1 MESAK
6 TPEYITHDYAYQV
19 IDAYRHFRRTLPE
32 QNSSREEYLVEVLSP
47 VMGED
52 IQVSLLEKYQPIEI
66 HSLENTVYFDDY
78 SLSIYVQVEHFYRF
92 AVIEIVLKD
101 NSNQD
106 KVVHEIKHDR
116 MALDNIVDASDEE
129 YESTKD
135 YVFNEK
141 LPRWYG

>member
-19 IDAYRHFRRTLPE
+19 IDAYRHFKRTLPE

-47 VMGED
+47 VMGDD
-52 IQVSLLEKYQPIEI
+52 IQVSLLEKYQPIEV
-66 HSLENTVYFDDY
+66 HSLENTIYFDDY
-78 SLSIYVQVEHFYRF
+78 SLNIYVQVEHFYRF
-92 AVIEIVLKD
+92 AVLEIALKD
-101 NSNQD
+101 TSNQD
-106 KVVHEIKHDR
+106 KVVHEIQYDR
-116 MALDNIVDASDEE
+116 MVLDQIVDASDEE

>member
-6 TPEYITHDYAYQV
+6 THEYITHDYAYQI
-19 IDAYRHFRRTLPE
+19 IDAYRHFKRTLPN

-47 VMGED
+47 VMGDD
-52 IQVSLLEKYQPIEI
+52 IQVSLLEKYQPIEV
-66 HSLENTVYFDDY
+66 HSLENTIYFDDY
-78 SLSIYVQVEHFYRF
+78 SLNIYVQVEHFYRF
-92 AVIEIVLKD
+92 AAIEIVLKD
-101 NSNQD
+101 TSNQD
-106 KVVHEIKHDR
+106 KVVHEIKYDR
-116 MALDNIVDASDEE
+116 MALDKIVDASDEE

>member
-47 VMGED
+47 VMGDD
-52 IQVSLLEKYQPIEI
+52 IQVSLLEKYQPIEV
-66 HSLENTVYFDDY
+66 HSLENTIYFDDY
-78 SLSIYVQVEHFYRF
+78 SLNIYVQVEHFYRF

-101 NSNQD
+101 TSNQD
-106 KVVHEIKHDR
+106 KVVHEIKYDR
-116 MALDNIVDASDEE
+116 MTLDNIVDASDEE

>member
-32 QNSSREEYLVEVLSP
+32 QSSSREEYLVEVLSP

-52 IQVSLLEKYQPIEI
+52 IQVSLLEKYQPIEV
-66 HSLENTVYFDDY
+66 HSLENTIYFDDY
-78 SLSIYVQVEHFYRF
+78 SLNIYVQVEHFYRF

-106 KVVHEIKHDR
+106 KVVHEIKYDR
-116 MALDNIVDASDEE
+116 MALDNIVNASDEE

>member
-19 IDAYRHFRRTLPE
+19 IDAYRHFKRTLLE

-47 VMGED
+47 VMGDD
-52 IQVSLLEKYQPIEI
+52 IQVSLLEEYQPIEV
-66 HSLENTVYFDDY
+66 HSLENTIYFDDY
-78 SLSIYVQVEHFYRF
+78 SLNIYVQVEHFYRF

-101 NSNQD
+101 TSNQD
-106 KVVHEIKHDR
+106 KVVHEIEYDR
-116 MALDNIVDASDEE
+116 MALDKIVDASDEE